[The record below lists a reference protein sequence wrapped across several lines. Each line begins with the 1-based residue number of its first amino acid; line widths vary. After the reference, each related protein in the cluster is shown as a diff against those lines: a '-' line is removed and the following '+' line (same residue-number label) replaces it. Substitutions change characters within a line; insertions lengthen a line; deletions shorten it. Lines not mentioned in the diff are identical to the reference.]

1 MAVYKLFPE
10 KDASIYSQ
18 FPLLNTGIDE
28 ILDVSTF
35 FTSANPQVSRFL
47 VKFSQSEIEDV
58 LTNKIGTSSFQS
70 NFKTY
75 IANITGLNSTTTL
88 EVYPV
93 SGSWNMGTGRYSSVP
108 QTQNGVCWTSKLSAN
123 DGNWS
128 TSFSPR
134 VTGSF
139 QSINP
144 GGGTWYT
151 GSSLGLNVTQSQEL
165 SYSSNKDLNVNVT
178 NTVLTWYSGSNA
190 LGGFLND
197 GFLVKQSDSDEFIA
211 NRNYVTTVKYFSID
225 THTIY
230 PPELEMQWRDFDFN
244 TGSSTNTI
252 IDTTQMVASLGNNP
266 GTFNRGS
273 IEKFRINCRPQFPE
287 RVFQTASLYSIN
299 HYLPTSSFYAIK
311 DLDTNEFVIDFNTD
325 YTQISADSE
334 SSYFTLYMNGLEPE
348 RYYQILIKTILGGE
362 TLILNDNYYFKVIN
376 G

>member
-18 FPLLNTGIDE
+18 FPLLNTGVDE

-35 FTSANPQVSRFL
+35 FTSADPQVSRFL
-47 VKFSQSEIEDV
+47 VKFSQSEIEDI
-58 LTNKIGTSSFQS
+58 LTNKIGTASFQS
-70 NFKTY
+70 NLKTY
-75 IANITGLNSTTTL
+75 ISDITGLNSTTTL
-88 EVYPV
+88 EVYPI
-93 SGSWNMGTGRYSSVP
+93 SGSWNMGTGRYPNRP
-108 QTQNGVCWTSKLSAN
+108 QTQNGVCWTSRLSAN
-123 DGNWS
+123 DGNWP
-128 TSFSPR
+128 T
-134 VTGSF
+134 TF
-139 QSINP
+139 QTYATASYQSNNP

-151 GSSLGLNVTQSQEL
+151 GSALGLNVTQSQEL
-165 SYSSNKDLNVNVT
+165 SYSSDKDLNVDVT
-178 NTVLTWYSGSNA
+178 NTVLTWYSGSNS

-197 GFLVKQSDSDEFIA
+197 GFIVKQSESDEFVA
-211 NRNYVTTVKYFSID
+211 NRNYVTTIKYFSID

-230 PPELEMQWRDFDFN
+230 PPELAMKWRDYDFN

-273 IEKFRINCRPQFPE
+273 IEKFRINCRPQFPQ

-299 HYLPTSSFYAIK
+299 HYLPTSSYYAIK
-311 DLDTNEFVIDFNTD
+311 DLDTNEFVIDFDTN
-325 YTQISADSE
+325 YTQVSADSE

-348 RYYQILIKTILGGE
+348 RYYQILIKILLGGE